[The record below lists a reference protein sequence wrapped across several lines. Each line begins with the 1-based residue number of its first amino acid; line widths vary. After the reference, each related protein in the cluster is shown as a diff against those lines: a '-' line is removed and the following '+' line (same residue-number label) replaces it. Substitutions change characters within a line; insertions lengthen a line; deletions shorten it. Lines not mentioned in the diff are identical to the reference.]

1 MQAGLLSVEGQG
13 ELACSWRAVLG
24 QAMKELATGKSSRIK
39 LQICSHFEAES
50 IVFQPGLD
58 EIRARSSRGG
68 KCLSVIQMCDLFA

>member
-24 QAMKELATGKSSRIK
+24 QAMKELATGESSR
-39 LQICSHFEAES
+39 ICSHFEAES